1 MIMKK
6 YVGFLSAI
14 AAAVCLIVAP
24 MARSA
29 ADINDYD
36 SEIATTVDRIA
47 EELSASSLSGLSEKI
62 ADGAGLSTDWYAI
75 ALSRAHFGIDLSAY
89 AEKLE
94 KRLSDGEIDGA
105 VAAQRVSLALIF
117 SGRPEKIGDA
127 VDRTA
132 GRQGIMSLVFALHLI
147 NNGAESEAYTASD
160 LLDNIL
166 GAALPSGGWAVIGTN
181 PDVDTTAMVIQAIA
195 PHRGS
200 RSDVSDAI
208 DKALSFLSARQ
219 LENGGFASFGKE
231 NCESLAQVMIALH
244 AIGVDPDN
252 SDRFLPMTDK
262 LLSYRTADG
271 GFAHFPDGA
280 SNKTATVQALCAL
293 VSAKLFHTDG
303 GTFYI
308 YEEGA
313 PEPPPVTDDRVVT
326 KAPTTVRPPTTEK
339 TPTVTDGGKTD
350 PAPGQKI
357 PTYKLIVGVSGA
369 ILAAATC
376 LILYIKGKRG
386 PKHILPVIL
395 AAAVIIAVTAFTD
408 IRSPD
413 GYYSETDAA
422 EKSFGTVR
430 ISIRCDVIADSGDDV
445 VPKDGVIIKD
455 MAIDIHEGE
464 SVLDLL
470 VEAAKREKIQ
480 FDERNG
486 YVSAIAF
493 IRDHVYGDLSGW
505 VYFVNGVMPSVG
517 CGEFVLSDGD
527 LVEWHYTLDFGRD
540 VSRVYADDGGGTQ

>member
-6 YVGFLSAI
+6 YVGFLSAV

-29 ADINDYD
+29 AEITDYD

-62 ADGAGLSTDWYAI
+62 ADGAGISTDWYAI

-94 KRLSDGEIDGA
+94 KRLSDGEIEGA
-105 VAAQRVSLALIF
+105 VAIQRVSLALIF
-117 SGRPEKIGDA
+117 SGRPEKVGDA

-147 NNGAESEAYTASD
+147 NNGAGSEAYTASD
-160 LLDNIL
+160 LLDEIL

-181 PDVDTTAMVIQAIA
+181 PDVDTTAMVMQAIA
-195 PHRGS
+195 PHREN

-208 DKALSFLSARQ
+208 DKAAAFLSARQ

-244 AIGVDPDN
+244 AIGVDPDS
-252 SDRFLPMTDK
+252 SDSFLPMTDR

-303 GTFYI
+303 GTFYM
-308 YEEGA
+308 YEDGA
-313 PEPPPVTDDRVVT
+313 PEPPPVTDDRVTT
-326 KAPTTVRPPTTEK
+326 KAPTTVRQPTTEK
-339 TPTVTDGGKTD
+339 APTVTDGGKTD
-350 PAPGQKI
+350 SGHKVPI
-357 PTYKLIVGVSGA
+357 YKLVVGVSVA
-369 ILAAATC
+369 LLAAAVC
-376 LILYIKGKRG
+376 LILYVKGKRG

-395 AAAVIIAVTAFTD
+395 AAALIIAATAFTD
-408 IRSPD
+408 IRSPG

-422 EKSFGTVR
+422 EKGFGTVR
-430 ISIRCDVIADSGDDV
+430 ISIRCDVIADSGDDI

-470 VEAAKREKIQ
+470 VEAAKRGKIQ
-480 FDERNG
+480 FDEKSG
-486 YVSAIAF
+486 YVSSIAF

-517 CGEFVLSDGD
+517 CDEFVLSDGD

>member
-6 YVGFLSAI
+6 YVGFLSAV

-29 ADINDYD
+29 AEITDYD

-94 KRLSDGEIDGA
+94 KRLSDGEIEGA
-105 VAAQRVSLALIF
+105 VAIQRVSLALIF
-117 SGRPEKIGDA
+117 SGRPEKVGDA

-147 NNGAESEAYTASD
+147 NNGAGSEVYTASD
-160 LLDNIL
+160 LLDEIL

-181 PDVDTTAMVIQAIA
+181 PDVDTTAMVMQAIA
-195 PHRGS
+195 PHREN

-208 DKALSFLSARQ
+208 DKAAAFLSARQ

-244 AIGVDPDN
+244 AIGVDPDS
-252 SDRFLPMTDK
+252 SDSFLPMADR

-303 GTFYI
+303 GTFYM
-308 YEEGA
+308 YEDGA
-313 PEPPPVTDDRVVT
+313 PEPPPVTDDRMTT
-326 KAPTTVRPPTTEK
+326 KVPTTVRPPTTEK
-339 TPTVTDGGKTD
+339 APTVADGGKTD
-350 PAPGQKI
+350 SGHKVPI
-357 PTYKLIVGVSGA
+357 YKLVVGVSVA
-369 ILAAATC
+369 LFAAAVC
-376 LILYIKGKRG
+376 LIFYVKGKRG

-395 AAAVIIAVTAFTD
+395 AAALIIAATAFTD
-408 IRSPD
+408 IRSPG
-413 GYYSETDAA
+413 GYYSETNAA
-422 EKSFGTVR
+422 EKGFGTVR
-430 ISIRCDVIADSGDDV
+430 ISIRCDVIADSGDDI

-470 VEAAKREKIQ
+470 VEAAKRGKIQ

-486 YVSAIAF
+486 YVSSIAF

-517 CGEFVLSDGD
+517 CDEFVLSDGD

>member
-6 YVGFLSAI
+6 YVGFLSAV

-29 ADINDYD
+29 AEITDYD

-94 KRLSDGEIDGA
+94 KRLSDGEIEGA
-105 VAAQRVSLALIF
+105 VAIQRVSLALIF
-117 SGRPEKIGDA
+117 SGRPEKVGDA

-147 NNGAESEAYTASD
+147 NNGAGSEAYTASD
-160 LLDNIL
+160 LLDEIL

-181 PDVDTTAMVIQAIA
+181 PDVDTTAMVMQAIA
-195 PHRGS
+195 PHREN

-208 DKALSFLSARQ
+208 DKAAAFLSARQ

-244 AIGVDPDN
+244 AIGVDPDS
-252 SDRFLPMTDK
+252 SDSFLPMADR

-303 GTFYI
+303 ETFYM
-308 YEEGA
+308 YEDGA
-313 PEPPPVTDDRVVT
+313 PEPPPVTDDRVTT
-326 KAPTTVRPPTTEK
+326 KAQTTVRPPTTEK
-339 TPTVTDGGKTD
+339 APTVTDGGKTD
-350 PAPGQKI
+350 SGHKVPI
-357 PTYKLIVGVSGA
+357 YKLVVGVSVA
-369 ILAAATC
+369 LLAAAVC
-376 LILYIKGKRG
+376 LILYVKGKRG

-395 AAAVIIAVTAFTD
+395 AAALIIAATAFTD
-408 IRSPD
+408 IRSPG

-422 EKSFGTVR
+422 EKGFGTVR
-430 ISIRCDVIADSGDDV
+430 ISIRCDVIADSGDDA

-464 SVLDLL
+464 TVLDLL
-470 VEAAKREKIQ
+470 VEAAKRGKIQ
-480 FDERNG
+480 FDEKSG
-486 YVSAIAF
+486 YVSSIAF

-517 CGEFVLSDGD
+517 CDEFVLSDGD

>member
-1 MIMKK
+1 MMMKK

-14 AAAVCLIVAP
+14 AAAVCLIAAP

-29 ADINDYD
+29 ADITDYD

-62 ADGAGLSTDWYAI
+62 TDGAGLSTDWYAI

-94 KRLSDGEIDGA
+94 KRLSDGEIEGA
-105 VAAQRVSLALIF
+105 VATQRVNLALIF
-117 SGRPEKIGDA
+117 SGRPEKVGDA

-132 GRQGIMSLVFALHLI
+132 GRQGIMSLVFALHLM
-147 NNGAESEAYTASD
+147 NNGAGSEECTASD
-160 LLDNIL
+160 LLDRIL
-166 GAALPSGGWAVIGTN
+166 EAALPSGGWAVIGTN

-195 PHRGS
+195 PHREN
-200 RSDVSDAI
+200 RSDVSEAI
-208 DKALSFLSARQ
+208 DKALEFLSARQ

-244 AIGVDPDN
+244 AIGVDPDG
-252 SDRFLPMTDK
+252 SDRFLPMTDR

-271 GFAHFPDGA
+271 GFAHSPDGT

-293 VSAKLFHTDG
+293 VSAKLFHTGG

-308 YEEGA
+308 YEDGA
-313 PEPPPVTDDRVVT
+313 PEQPPVTDNRVTT
-326 KAPTTVRPPTTEK
+326 KVPTTERQPTTGK
-339 TPTVTDGGKTD
+339 APTVTDGVKTD
-350 PAPGQKI
+350 SGHKI
-357 PTYKLIVGVSGA
+357 PLYKLIVGVA
-369 ILAAATC
+369 VIFLAAAVC
-376 LILYIKGKRG
+376 LTLYIKGKRG

-395 AAAVIIAVTAFTD
+395 AAVLILAATAFTD

-413 GYYSETDAA
+413 GYYSETDSA
-422 EKSFGTVR
+422 EKNFGTVR
-430 ISIRCDVIADSGDDV
+430 ISIRCDVIADSGDDN
-445 VPKDGVIIKD
+445 VPKDGVIIND
-455 MAIDIHEGE
+455 MVIDIHEGG

-470 VEAAKREKIQ
+470 VEAAKRGKIQ

-486 YVSAIAF
+486 YVSSIAF

-540 VSRVYADDGGGTQ
+540 VSCVYTDGGGDAQ